1 MASNI
6 NLGPARVVTAA
17 LLKTPEN
24 GYRFSGL
31 GGLTALRS
39 PQLKPLI
46 DAMNPA
52 NAANEG
58 RLSVASGGVTPTVT
72 LNYKAKYAP
81 TVKTSRTV
89 ATGTNIAAASSAT
102 VAFSLHREY
111 DMNFQTPDLLAVE
124 AQTEQ
129 FLAEYV
135 ATQGKVKAKAG
146 EYNLLGII
154 GDEFLR
160 TVEDGMLTPVNTQC
174 VTALNTAAGLNLLYT
189 GAAGAS
195 QTIDLFDSAGSPK
208 TDFFRE
214 MVKIK
219 QVHGIKGKLIVIGGL
234 TLMDYL
240 GVRAIA
246 SPADTGFDFTL
257 LYDKLPIEFYFD
269 SQIDTIIGAG
279 EILVVDPGAACLET
293 IMEHG
298 QVIKSAKVAN
308 TSYGSGS
315 IGIVPGVE
323 TAVDLTT
330 YTFDFDF
337 RVKEYDTAYPTWTVT
352 PSVKFGIFTR
362 PAGYHSSVGSWATVT
377 GIFKYVVT
385 V

>member
-1 MASNI
+1 MASNV
-6 NLGPARVVTAA
+6 NLGVARVVTAA
-17 LLKTPEN
+17 LLHTPEN

-31 GGLTALRS
+31 GGLVALRS
-39 PQLKPLI
+39 PQLKALI
-46 DAMNPA
+46 AEMNPA
-52 NAANEG
+52 NAADEG

-89 ATGTNIAAASSAT
+89 AAGSNVAAVSSAT
-102 VAFSLHREY
+102 VSYSLHREY
-111 DMNFQTPDLLAVE
+111 DINFQTLD
-124 AQTEQ
+124 
-129 FLAEYV
+129 FLAAEAETEAFLTHCV
-135 ATQGKVKAKAG
+135 AGRAQAQAG
-146 EYNLLGII
+146 EYKLLGII

-160 TVEDGMLTPVNTQC
+160 TVEDGLLKPINTQC
-174 VTALNTAAGLNLLYT
+174 VSALNTAAGLNLLYT

-219 QVHGIKGKLIVIGGL
+219 QIHGIKGKLIVIGGL

-246 SPADTGFDFTL
+246 SPADTGFDFKL

-269 SQIDTIIGAG
+269 AQIDTIIGAG
-279 EILVVDPGAACLET
+279 EILVIDPGAACLET
-293 IMEHG
+293 IQEHG
-298 QVIKSAKVAN
+298 QVIKTAKVAN

-315 IGIVPGVE
+315 ISVVPSVNTE
-323 TAVDLTT
+323 VDLST
-330 YTFDFDF
+330 YTLDFDF
-337 RVKEYDTAYPTWTVT
+337 RVKEYDTAYPTWSVT
-352 PSVKFGIFTR
+352 PSAKFGIFTR